1 MIYQR
6 GTAGSYDSWADIVG
20 DTDYKWDNFL
30 PYFAKSVNFSIEQR
44 PANASIPAQGAGAFV
59 EGNGPLHVE
68 YPQYATPFGSWA
80 QRGMMEA
87 GMEQISDFESG
98 VLIGT
103 QYAPMTGNPLTGE
116 RDSSQTSFL
125 NSAIEAGQPLTV
137 YNGTLAEKINFNLF
151 KKATSVQVSSN
162 GGRTYK
168 ISARKEIIVS
178 AGAFQSPQL
187 LMVSGI
193 GPKHTLEKFNIPV
206 ISDLQGVG
214 QNMWDHIFYG
224 MIWPT
229 DMETRQRLLEPEYV
243 AAAVEEYHK
252 SHNNIMSSNALD
264 YFGWEKLPNRTQ
276 LSADTQAEL
285 SKFPSDWPEIEFISG
300 SLANAALPT
309 EYRDY
314 TVLIPALVAPTSR
327 GSISISS
334 RSMKDQPIIDPN
346 WLSTLADQEQAVA
359 AFKRVREIM
368 ATDAIQGGLVGPEIA
383 PGATVQTDEEILGY
397 IMSSFSTVWHAACT
411 CEYRVTHPQVSYL
424 LTSLP
429 GSMGQK
435 SDPMAVLDSKA
446 RVYGVSGLR
455 VVDVSAF
462 PLLPPGHPM
471 STACMRSH
479 PFRHHVRK
487 LD

>member
-6 GTAGSYDSWADIVG
+6 GTAGSYDSWADIVE
-20 DTDYKWDNFL
+20 DDDYKWDNFL

-80 QRGMMEA
+80 QLGMTAA
-87 GMEQISDFESG
+87 GMEQVSDFESG

-103 QYAPMTGNPLTGE
+103 QYAPMIGNPVTGE

-125 NSAIEAGQPLTV
+125 NSALEAGRPLTV
-137 YNGTLAEKINFNLF
+137 YNGTLAQKINFDLF
-151 KKATSVQVSSN
+151 KKATSVQVSTS
-162 GGRTYK
+162 GGPTYQ
-168 ISARKEIIVS
+168 ISAREEIIVS

-187 LMVSGI
+187 LMVSGV
-193 GPKHTLEKFNIPV
+193 GPKDTLSKFNIPV

-214 QNMWDHIFYG
+214 QNMWDHVFYG

-229 DMETRQRLLEPEYV
+229 DMETRQRLLDPAYL
-243 AAAVEEYHK
+243 AAATEVYAE
-252 SHNNIMSSNALD
+252 SHNNIMSSNDLD

-276 LSADTQAEL
+276 LSAETQAEL
-285 SKFPSDWPEIEFISG
+285 AKFPADWPEIEFISG

-314 TVLIPALVAPTSR
+314 TVLIPAIVAPTSR

-334 RSMKDQPIIDPN
+334 ASMNDQPVINPN
-346 WLSTLADQEQAVA
+346 WLSTTADQEQAVA

-368 ATDAIQGGLVGPEIA
+368 ATDAIQGGLVGPEIV
-383 PGATVQTDEEILGY
+383 PGATVQTDEEILAY
-397 IMSSFSTVWHAACT
+397 IMSSFSTVWHASCT
-411 CEYRVTHPQVSYL
+411 CKYCNP
-424 LTSLP
+424 
-429 GSMGQK
+429 
-435 SDPMAVLDSKA
+435 
-446 RVYGVSGLR
+446 
-455 VVDVSAF
+455 
-462 PLLPPGHPM
+462 
-471 STACMRSH
+471 
-479 PFRHHVRK
+479 
-487 LD
+487 

>member
-6 GTAGSYDSWADIVG
+6 GTAGSYDSWADIVE
-20 DTDYKWDNFL
+20 DDDYKWDNFL

-44 PANASIPAQGAGAFV
+44 PANASIPVQGAGAFV

-80 QRGMMEA
+80 QLGMTAA

-103 QYAPMTGNPLTGE
+103 QYAPMTGNPVTGE

-125 NSAIEAGQPLTV
+125 NSALEAGQPLTV
-137 YNGTLAEKINFNLF
+137 YNGTLAQKINFDLF
-151 KKATSVQVSSN
+151 KKATSVQVSTS
-162 GGRTYK
+162 GGPTYQ
-168 ISARKEIIVS
+168 ISAREEIIVS

-187 LMVSGI
+187 LMVSGV
-193 GPKHTLEKFNIPV
+193 GPKDTLSKFNIPV

-214 QNMWDHIFYG
+214 QNMWDHVFYG

-229 DMETRQRLLEPEYV
+229 DMETRQRLLDPAYL
-243 AAAVEEYHK
+243 AAATEVYAE
-252 SHNNIMSSNALD
+252 SHNNIMSSNDLD

-276 LSADTQAEL
+276 LSAETQAEL
-285 SKFPSDWPEIEFISG
+285 AKFPADWPEIEFISG

-314 TVLIPALVAPTSR
+314 TVLIPAIVAPTSR

-334 RSMKDQPIIDPN
+334 ASMNGQPVINPN
-346 WLSTLADQEQAVA
+346 WLSTTADQEQAVA

-368 ATDAIQGGLVGPEIA
+368 ATDAIQGGLVGPEIV
-383 PGATVQTDEEILGY
+383 PGATVQTDEEILAY
-397 IMSSFSTVWHAACT
+397 IMSSFSTVWHASCT
-411 CEYRVTHPQVSYL
+411 CKYCNP
-424 LTSLP
+424 
-429 GSMGQK
+429 
-435 SDPMAVLDSKA
+435 
-446 RVYGVSGLR
+446 
-455 VVDVSAF
+455 
-462 PLLPPGHPM
+462 
-471 STACMRSH
+471 
-479 PFRHHVRK
+479 
-487 LD
+487 